1 MGIYPKKLN
10 SLAELEKEKKRLQKK
25 RKKMEEEGLF
35 SMGDLLGGKEGGASI
50 LEGGLPLDLL
60 GGASTWAMPVVKM
73 IISRL
78 SKSEDKTAAAEPE
91 AEPAKPGKS
100 KIKSI
105 AFEFIGGY
113 LKWKAIE
120 LSFKGIKYLVKKRA
134 ENKAKNL

>member
-35 SMGDLLGGKEGGASI
+35 SMGDLLGAKEGSGGVS
-50 LEGGLPLDLL
+50 EGSLPLDLL
-60 GGASTWAMPVVKM
+60 GGASSWAMPVVKM

-78 SKSEDKTAAAEPE
+78 SKSEDKAAAAEPD
-91 AEPAKPGKS
+91 AEPAKPATS

-120 LSFKGIKYLVKKRA
+120 LSFKGIKYLMNKRA

>member
-35 SMGDLLGGKEGGASI
+35 SMGDLLGGKEGGGSM

-73 IISRL
+73 IINRI
-78 SKSEDKTAAAEPE
+78 SKAKNTVADTKPD
-91 AEPAKPGKS
+91 AEPAIPGKS

-120 LSFKGIKYLVKKRA
+120 LSFKGIKYLLNKRA
-134 ENKAKNL
+134 ENKA